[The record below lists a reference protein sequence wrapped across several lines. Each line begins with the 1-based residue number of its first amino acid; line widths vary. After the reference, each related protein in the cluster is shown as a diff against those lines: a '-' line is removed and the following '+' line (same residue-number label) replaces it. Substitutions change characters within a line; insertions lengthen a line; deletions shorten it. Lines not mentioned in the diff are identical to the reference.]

1 LKQQSSWKASDAA
14 APPATAA
21 ASAWRSHSWKPH
33 GAGTLRIAAEK
44 SSLFWGEK
52 SRGNGPKLTSSL
64 VEKQIFMNS
73 VSILINSTK
82 FYR

>member
-1 LKQQSSWKASDAA
+1 VKQQSSWKASDAA

-52 SRGNGPKLTSSL
+52 SRPKVTSNL

-73 VSILINSTK
+73 VSILINSTI

>member
-52 SRGNGPKLTSSL
+52 SRGPKVTSNL

-73 VSILINSTK
+73 VSILINSTM